1 MALTDTAT
9 ADELRIGNAVLRNRL
24 IHGTGKFPSNDVLR
38 QCLEAARPDMVTLAI
53 RRLSLDGGGHNELE
67 GIDFSALTLLPNTA
81 GATTAQQAIRLAH
94 LARAAGLSELI
105 KVEVVGDE
113 RTLLPDPA
121 GTLEATRVLVEE
133 GFTVLAYTSDDVV
146 LALRLQETGAAA
158 VMPGAAPIGTTLGI
172 QNPFNIRLIIERLD
186 VPVVVDAGLGVPSEA
201 VRCMEWGAAAVLVNT
216 AIARARN
223 PVEMA
228 RAFREAVAAGRRA
241 HLAGRAEISFEAVAS
256 SPTAGLPTSSS

>member
-1 MALTDTAT
+1 MTLTDAPV
-9 ADELRIGNAVLRNRL
+9 ADELRIGGAVLRNRL
-24 IHGTGKFPSNDVLR
+24 IHGTGKFPGDQVLR
-38 QCLEAARPDMVTLAI
+38 DCLDAAEPDMVTLAI
-53 RRLSLDGGGHNELE
+53 RRLSLDGGGRNELE
-67 GIDFSALTLLPNTA
+67 GVDLSRFTLLPNTA

-94 LARAAGLSELI
+94 LARAASLSEFI

-121 GTLEATRVLVEE
+121 GTLEATRVLAEE

-146 LALRLQETGAAA
+146 LALRLQEAGAAA

-172 QNPFNIRLIIERLD
+172 QNPFNIRMIIERLD

-256 SPTAGLPTSSS
+256 SPTAGLPASSS

>member
-1 MALTDTAT
+1 MTLTDVEV
-9 ADELRIGNAVLRNRL
+9 ADELRIGGAVLRNRL
-24 IHGTGKFPSNDVLR
+24 IHGTGRFPSDGVLR
-38 QCLEAARPDMVTLAI
+38 DCLAAARPDMVTLAI
-53 RRLSLDGGGHNELE
+53 RRLSLDGGGRNELE
-67 GIDFSALTLLPNTA
+67 GVDLSGFVLLPNTA

-94 LARAAGLSELI
+94 LTRAASLSDFI

-121 GTLEATRVLVEE
+121 GTLEATRVLVED

-146 LALRLQETGAAA
+146 LALRLQEAGAAA

-172 QNPFNIRLIIERLD
+172 QNPFNIRMIIERLD

-216 AIARARN
+216 AIARAGN

-241 HLAGRAEISFEAVAS
+241 FLAGRAEISFEAVAS
-256 SPTAGLPTSSS
+256 SPPAELPVSSS

>member
-1 MALTDTAT
+1 MTLTDTAT
-9 ADELRIGNAVLRNRL
+9 ADELRIGGAVLRNRL
-24 IHGTGKFPSNDVLR
+24 IHGTGKFPSDEVLGA
-38 QCLEAARPDMVTLAI
+38 CLQAAEPDMVTLAI
-53 RRLSLDGGGHNELE
+53 RRLSLEGGRNELA
-67 GIDFSALTLLPNTA
+67 GVDLSPFTLLPNTA
-81 GATTAQQAIRLAH
+81 GATTAAQAIRLAH
-94 LARAAGLSELI
+94 LARAASLSEFV

-146 LALRLQETGAAA
+146 LALRLQEAGAAA

-228 RAFREAVAAGRRA
+228 RAFRDAVAAGRRA

>member
-1 MALTDTAT
+1 MTLTGVSV
-9 ADELRIGNAVLRNRL
+9 ADELRIGGAVLRNRL
-24 IHGTGKFPSNDVLR
+24 IHGTGRFPSDQVLR
-38 QCLEAARPDMVTLAI
+38 DCLDAAEPDMVTLAI
-53 RRLSLDGGGHNELE
+53 RRLSLDGGGRNELE
-67 GIDFSALTLLPNTA
+67 GVDLSRFTLLPNTA

-94 LARAAGLSELI
+94 LARAASLSDLI

-121 GTLEATRVLVEE
+121 GTLEATRVLVAD

-146 LALRLQETGAAA
+146 LALRLQEAGAAA

-172 QNPFNIRLIIERLD
+172 QNPFNIRMIVERLD

-216 AIARARN
+216 AIARARI
-223 PVEMA
+223 PAEMA

-241 HLAGRAEISFEAVAS
+241 FLAGRAEVSFEAAAS
-256 SPTAGLPTSSS
+256 SPAAGLPTSSS